1 MGQIKLAVLDSNIFY
16 LGALSEYLSLFDE
29 FEIVG
34 GGICVEELRTS
45 LGMSVPDIIL
55 SEYRFFNPN
64 SEIGLKDLF
73 HTHTNMRLLLM
84 DFDLPAQL
92 LTKRK
97 DDARITILS
106 KDIAL
111 DALVNRIVY
120 IGSYCGTS
128 SQSEP
133 GW

>member
-1 MGQIKLAVLDSNIFY
+1 MGHVKIALLDSNIFY
-16 LGALSEYLSLFDE
+16 LGALSEYLSLFEE

-34 GGICVEELRTS
+34 EGKCVEELRYS
-45 LGMSVPDIIL
+45 LGMTVPDIIL
-55 SEYRFFNPN
+55 AEYGFFNPD
-64 SEIGLKDLF
+64 SAFGLNGLF

-84 DFDLPAQL
+84 DFDLPAHL